1 MTYRVD
7 NEEFKKGRVFLDGR
21 YINSITK
28 RISNTSDL
36 DTHIILKVNDH
47 SFVEISKSL
56 KFVNAI
62 IIKPTKDKNEAL
74 KECLSVLRDLRCGIL
89 VIQDSE
95 YESIFNEYG
104 YKQIGVCMY
113 DLRGKPWSKRL
124 MKVLSLNRAEEELF
138 FKTKNQL
145 ISYTYETKA

>member
-56 KFVNAI
+56 KFINAI
-62 IIKPTKDKNEAL
+62 VVRPTKDKNEAL
-74 KECLSVLRDLRCGIL
+74 KECLSLLRDLGCGLL

-113 DLRGKPWSKRL
+113 DLRGKPWSKRI
-124 MKVLSLNRAEEELF
+124 MKVLSLTKTNKKLF
-138 FKTKNQL
+138 FKTKKQL
-145 ISYTYETKA
+145 ISYIDETKA